1 MKRQKVLTFV
11 VNKNKKLLALLGSN
25 DDPQFHESFWYVV
38 TGSVEDIDLSLEDAV
53 KREVFEETGLET
65 EKIINLN
72 TTYEYISLGD
82 ECVERCFI
90 TYVLDGKV
98 NLNEESIDYKWC
110 SLDEFIS
117 LVRWYFNKDE
127 LKNMLQKALT
137 KNYMIN

>member
-1 MKRQKVLTFV
+1 M
-11 VNKNKKLLALLGSN
+11 
-25 DDPQFHESFWYVV
+25 
-38 TGSVEDIDLSLEDAV
+38 
-53 KREVFEETGLET
+53 
-65 EKIINLN
+65 
-72 TTYEYISLGD
+72 
-82 ECVERCFI
+82 ERCFI